1 MCLIFKELVH
11 LSPDQL
17 DLISQLWISCSLDQ
31 ATIKQET
38 LSKENNIV
46 VSKQNEGA
54 RFHTL

>member
-17 DLISQLWISCSLDQ
+17 NLISQLWIGCSLDQ
-31 ATIKQET
+31 AIIKQET

-46 VSKQNEGA
+46 VKKQNEGA
-54 RFHTL
+54 SFHTL